1 MMGNHMLYSFGM
13 IVGFDNSKMLIAAL
27 TIGFNPRLEKYLEG
41 HMDRLHP
48 LEG

>member
-13 IVGFDNSKMLIAAL
+13 IVGFDNSKMLIVAL
-27 TIGFNPRLEKYLEG
+27 TIGFDARLEKYLAR
-41 HMDRLHP
+41 HMDKLHP